1 MKQLLEQMLTNKSE
15 QNNAAH
21 LKELKKQ
28 LGLVDTA
35 GKDDPEVAEVTAR
48 GLAEELF
55 TDASEEE
62 SMNMFEGGEVD
73 HLFNKGTFNQKNKA
87 RNKNDTSN
95 EETRSSW
102 SSSEEALAACEGAM
116 ANVALDGAT
125 RWVARRGRLDGRR
138 ANYAQNHTWK
148 TTLLSKVGG

>member
-1 MKQLLEQMLTNKSE
+1 MTDKSQ
-15 QNNAAH
+15 QNNADH

-35 GKDDPEVAEVTAR
+35 GKEEPEVAEVNAR
-48 GLAEELF
+48 GITEEPF
-55 TDASEEE
+55 TNASEEE
-62 SMNMFEGGEVD
+62 TVDMFEGGEVD

-116 ANVALDGAT
+116 ANFALDEAT
-125 RWVARRGRLDGRR
+125 
-138 ANYAQNHTWK
+138 
-148 TTLLSKVGG
+148 S